1 MISLAK
7 SGLRLYLPCPAV
19 TKKLYMYIDL
29 KYMYVLRVHAVNNVI
44 NKKIC

>member
-7 SGLRLYLPCPAV
+7 SALRLYLPCPAV
-19 TKKLYMYIDL
+19 TKKLYIDL